1 MNTLSNRELSL
12 LSSFFNQGG
21 YVLDFSDF
29 SFKEFAL
36 DSVGE
41 VVKEDG
47 LSKGKS
53 FDKYIRNAPDG
64 KAKKFIADLLQHYE
78 DSTKFDKDKEAN
90 NAYFKL
96 YLKCKELVA
105 SWGLSNISHFR
116 IEDLKIVFNSQ
127 YINAQIDIMTKMQD
141 ENPTE
146 AIGKAKELV
155 ESCCKTILNN
165 LNIEFAEFESNFVK
179 LVNETFQS
187 LKILPSQMPTKCKE
201 ADAIKKL
208 LGNML
213 AIAQNI
219 AVIRNSYGSGH
230 GKEAS
235 YSGLE
240 TRHAKL
246 AVGSCLTLVNFLW
259 DSYQRTLTSL

>member
-1 MNTLSNRELSL
+1 MNTLTNRERSL

-21 YVLDFSDF
+21 YVLDFSEY
-29 SFKEFAL
+29 SFTEFVL
-36 DSVGE
+36 ESVGE
-41 VVKEDG
+41 VVKENG

-53 FDKYIRNAPDG
+53 FEKYIRQAPDE

-78 DSTKFDKDKEAN
+78 DSTAFDNDKDAN
-90 NAYFKL
+90 NTIFKL

-116 IEDLKIVFNSQ
+116 IEDLKTVFNSQ
-127 YINAQIDIMTKMQD
+127 YINTQIDLMTKMQE

-155 ESCCKTILNN
+155 ESCCKTILAN
-165 LNIEFAEFESNFVK
+165 LSIEYAEFESNFVK
-179 LVNETFQS
+179 LVSETFQA
-187 LKILPSQMPTKCKE
+187 LTILPSQMPPKCKE
-201 ADAIKKL
+201 VDAIKKL
-208 LGNML
+208 LGNLL

-230 GKEAS
+230 GKVAS

-240 TRHAKL
+240 PRHAKL

-259 DSYQRTLTSL
+259 DSYQRTLSF

>member
-1 MNTLSNRELSL
+1 M
-12 LSSFFNQGG
+12 SSFFNQEG
-21 YVLDFSDF
+21 YVLDFSDL

-41 VVKEDG
+41 VVKENG

-53 FDKYIRNAPDG
+53 FDRYIRNAPDG
-64 KAKKFIADLLQHYE
+64 KAKKYIADLLQHYE
-78 DSTKFDKDKEAN
+78 DSSDFNKDREAN
-90 NAYFKL
+90 NAHFKL

-105 SWGLSNISHFR
+105 SWGLINISHFR
-116 IEDLKIVFNSQ
+116 IDDLKMAFNSQ

-146 AIGKAKELV
+146 AIGKVKELV
-155 ESCCKTILNN
+155 ESCCKTILTNM
-165 LNIEFAEFESNFVK
+165 NIEYVKFESNFVK
-179 LVNETFQS
+179 LINETFQA
-187 LKILPSQMPTKCKE
+187 LTILPSQMPPDCKE
-201 ADAIKKL
+201 VDAIKRL
-208 LGNML
+208 LGNLL

-230 GKEAS
+230 GKESS

-240 TRHAKL
+240 PRHAKL
-246 AVGSCLTLVNFLW
+246 SVGACLTLVNFLW
-259 DSYQRTLTSL
+259 DSYQRTLPF